1 VTSRHALVVASRP
14 ARHARPAQCQ
24 HPTGQEADVSEPALR
39 AERRRQLLAELE
51 QLRRLRARAA
61 PRKARR
67 WREQRAHLLTRLS
80 I

>member
-1 VTSRHALVVASRP
+1 MSA
-14 ARHARPAQCQ
+14 
-24 HPTGQEADVSEPALR
+24 EAIR

-61 PRKARR
+61 PRKARK

>member
-1 VTSRHALVVASRP
+1 M
-14 ARHARPAQCQ
+14 
-24 HPTGQEADVSEPALR
+24 SEQALR
-39 AERRRQLLAELE
+39 AERRQQLLAELE

-61 PRKARR
+61 PRKARK

>member
-1 VTSRHALVVASRP
+1 MTE
-14 ARHARPAQCQ
+14 Q
-24 HPTGQEADVSEPALR
+24 ALR
-39 AERRRQLLAELE
+39 AERRRQLLAEIE

-67 WREQRAHLLTRLS
+67 WREQRAHLITRLS